1 MDEILQAILGQKE
14 ESPPDFKTPNVNMRD
29 PVQARIDEIR
39 ARQEQENPEMLLMNL
54 LMDYEMNPRNAQPY
68 APSGTPKGYPG
79 HGRDKSMDGDY

>member
-1 MDEILQAILGQKE
+1 MDEILKAILGQE
-14 ESPPDFKTPNVNMRD
+14 AESPPDFKTPNVNMRD

-54 LMDYEMNPRNAQPY
+54 LMDYEMNPRNETF

-79 HGRDKSMDGDY
+79 Y